1 MSMYLFPPAD
11 RTEKKAGGS
20 GGRHAPQ
27 YRKTSIIMIVYM
39 KNMFIYVFLPVDR
52 SENKAGVPEFGLTES
67 LIQTLGGQGLPGL
80 P

>member
-1 MSMYLFPPAD
+1 MNIYLIPPAD

-27 YRKTSIIMIVYM
+27 YRKTSITMIVYM
-39 KNMFIYVFLPVDR
+39 KYMIIYFVPPVDR